1 MNLRNKLAKQF
12 LIFLCFLTFV
22 ITLCIFVS
30 STYMDFVLKDVS
42 SNSVP
47 IKYQIQFM
55 VMLGVICLLA
65 VVMVA
70 FIFGKLFGSPLLH
83 ISSWLQNLANNK
95 LEEPKGN
102 KGIPASQRLNG
113 QLKQTYK
120 VYDDVIA
127 DLHKLTATLKSSDLE
142 RKKLEKTREEWMT
155 GISHDLKTPISVVKG
170 YATLL
175 ANKDYRW
182 SSKEIREFSSI
193 IHGRM
198 DYMERLVED
207 FNLTFQLKN
216 DALPMKLEL
225 CNLVELVRQAIVDIA
240 NDPQVENQYEFSY
253 EPTLEAIYR
262 KVDPKLFKRAMINL
276 ISNAVKHNSPGT
288 IIRISIQK
296 KNNNQG
302 VSLIHIIVQDNGI
315 GMDKVTIKNLFNR
328 YYIGSDSPER
338 KGSTGLGM
346 TISNEIIQ
354 AHGGKIEVN
363 SILDEGTTCTISLI
377 E

>member
-102 KGIPASQRLNG
+102 KGIPASQRING

-127 DLHKLTATLKSSDLE
+127 DLHKLTDTLKSSDLE

-170 YATLL
+170 YAALL

-216 DALPMKLEL
+216 NALPMKLEL
-225 CNLVELVRQAIVDIA
+225 CNLVELIRQAIVEVA

-253 EPTLEAIYR
+253 EPTFEAIYR

-276 ISNAVKHNSPGT
+276 ISNAVKHNSPST

-315 GMDKVTIKNLFNR
+315 GMDEVTIKNLFNR
-328 YYIGSDSPER
+328 YYIGSDSLER

-363 SILDEGTTCTISLI
+363 SILDEGTTCTISFI

>member
-1 MNLRNKLAKQF
+1 M
-12 LIFLCFLTFV
+12 
-22 ITLCIFVS
+22 
-30 STYMDFVLKDVS
+30 
-42 SNSVP
+42 
-47 IKYQIQFM
+47 
-55 VMLGVICLLA
+55 LA

-102 KGIPASQRLNG
+102 KGVPASQRLNG

-127 DLHKLTATLKSSDLE
+127 DLHKLTDTLKSSDLE

-170 YATLL
+170 YAALL

-240 NDPQVENQYEFSY
+240 NDPQVENKYEFSY
-253 EPTLEAIYR
+253 EPTFEAIYR
-262 KVDPKLFKRAMINL
+262 KVDPKLLKRAMINL
-276 ISNAVKHNSPGT
+276 IGNAVKHNSPGT

-302 VSLIHIIVQDNGI
+302 ISLIHIIVQDNGI
-315 GMDKVTIKNLFNR
+315 GMDEVTIKNLFNR
-328 YYIGSDSPER
+328 YYIGSNSPER

-354 AHGGKIEVN
+354 AHGGKIEVT
-363 SILDEGTTCTISLI
+363 SILGEGTTCTTSFI

>member
-127 DLHKLTATLKSSDLE
+127 DLYKLTDTLKSSDLE

-170 YATLL
+170 YAALL

-253 EPTLEAIYR
+253 EPTLEALYR

-315 GMDKVTIKNLFNR
+315 GMDEVTIKNLFNR
-328 YYIGSDSPER
+328 YYIGSNSPER

-354 AHGGKIEVN
+354 AHGGKIEVD
-363 SILDEGTTCTISLI
+363 SILDEGTTCTISFI

>member
-127 DLHKLTATLKSSDLE
+127 DLHKLTDTLKSSDLE
-142 RKKLEKTREEWMT
+142 RKKLEKSREEWMT

-225 CNLVELVRQAIVDIA
+225 CNLVELVRQAIVDVA

-253 EPTLEAIYR
+253 EPTFEAIYR

-315 GMDKVTIKNLFNR
+315 GMDEVTIKNLFNR

-354 AHGGKIEVN
+354 AHGGKIEVY
-363 SILDEGTTCTISLI
+363 SILDEGTTCTISFI

>member
-315 GMDKVTIKNLFNR
+315 GMDEVTIKNLFNR

-363 SILDEGTTCTISLI
+363 SILDEGTTCTISFI

>member
-127 DLHKLTATLKSSDLE
+127 DLHKLTDTLK
-142 RKKLEKTREEWMT
+142 
-155 GISHDLKTPISVVKG
+155 
-170 YATLL
+170 
-175 ANKDYRW
+175 
-182 SSKEIREFSSI
+182 
-193 IHGRM
+193 
-198 DYMERLVED
+198 
-207 FNLTFQLKN
+207 
-216 DALPMKLEL
+216 
-225 CNLVELVRQAIVDIA
+225 
-240 NDPQVENQYEFSY
+240 
-253 EPTLEAIYR
+253 
-262 KVDPKLFKRAMINL
+262 
-276 ISNAVKHNSPGT
+276 AV
-288 IIRISIQK
+288 I
-296 KNNNQG
+296 
-302 VSLIHIIVQDNGI
+302 
-315 GMDKVTIKNLFNR
+315 
-328 YYIGSDSPER
+328 
-338 KGSTGLGM
+338 
-346 TISNEIIQ
+346 
-354 AHGGKIEVN
+354 
-363 SILDEGTTCTISLI
+363 
-377 E
+377 